1 MLVGDPSTWPDVA
14 RWMDGCDNIVTSTQR
29 WYLIS
34 ASILG
39 PPTYWLHIF
48 RWMMGAYST
57 DAAPLFSNYLLQ
69 EQVLGAILGAWGARV
84 AGFIYF

>member
-1 MLVGDPSTWPDVA
+1 MALPTTSIDE
-14 RWMDGCDNIVTSTQR
+14 WMGCLGGCDNVVTSTQR

-34 ASILG
+34 ATILG

-69 EQVLGAILGAWGARV
+69 GQVLGAILGAGGARV